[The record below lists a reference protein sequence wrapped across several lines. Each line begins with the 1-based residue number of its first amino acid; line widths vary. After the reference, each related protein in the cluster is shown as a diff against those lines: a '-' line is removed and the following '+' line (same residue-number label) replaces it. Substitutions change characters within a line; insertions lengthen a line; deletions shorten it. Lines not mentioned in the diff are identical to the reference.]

1 VNWRQYVIL
10 AKGLSRQPFEST
22 RRSAASRAYYGAFN
36 PCRRWL
42 EDNVTPIDDRG
53 AHAQVW
59 MTFRS
64 AERATADTRAK
75 WRLVGNLGDSLH
87 LLRNQVDYDDQVSE
101 LDARSHAAVEI
112 AERILLLLPELSV
125 ADPGPARAG

>member
-22 RRSAASRAYYGAFN
+22 KRSAASRAYYGAFN
-36 PCRRWL
+36 LCRHWL
-42 EDNVTPIDDRG
+42 EANVTPIDDRG
-53 AHAQVW
+53 AHRQVW
-59 MTFRS
+59 TTFKA
-64 AERATADTRAK
+64 AERATPDTRAN

-101 LDARSHAAVEI
+101 LDARSQAAVGI
-112 AERILLLLPELSV
+112 AERILLLLPELRV
-125 ADPGPARAG
+125 AE